1 MPPAP
6 PHNLGTFV
14 QTFRVL
20 RPLPGVINAAY
31 PIQSL
36 YAPVA
41 ALREDAYG
49 TFHTPDA
56 LRPGQTYSVVSYLP
70 NLTPNTLRADVMGG
84 RVPENNPAY
93 LDSEGLSPQARRLA
107 L

>member
-1 MPPAP
+1 MTPG
-6 PHNLGTFV
+6 NGRMTRKTCTNV
-14 QTFRVL
+14 
-20 RPLPGVINAAY
+20 PLLLGVISAAY

-49 TFHTPDA
+49 TFRTPDV

-70 NLTPNTLRADVMGG
+70 NLSAEELRRDPVSHGG
-84 RVPENNPAY
+84 RA
-93 LDSEGLSPQARRLA
+93 LKQGGDRSRAASP
-107 L
+107 